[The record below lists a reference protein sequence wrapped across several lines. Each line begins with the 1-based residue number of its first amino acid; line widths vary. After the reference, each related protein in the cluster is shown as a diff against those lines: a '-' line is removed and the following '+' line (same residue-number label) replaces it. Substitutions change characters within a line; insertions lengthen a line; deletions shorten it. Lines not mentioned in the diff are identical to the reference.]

1 MISKEE
7 CQQMVSLLKRE
18 VLPAIGC
25 TEPVAVALCAARA
38 AEKLGSLPE
47 KVEVELSMNVL
58 KNAMGVGIP
67 GTGMIGLPIAIALGM
82 MVGKSSYML
91 EILKEVTPEAV
102 ERSKKYIDEN
112 RISIRLKEDAP
123 DGLYIKVYAYGT
135 EGNKVTAIIRGE
147 HTHFVEDDAVEAIP
161 CADNTEKAEQTS
173 SLSLQRI
180 YNFIVEVPIEE
191 IAFIEESA
199 KMNMAAAEQALKA
212 NYGHRVGNMLTDNAN
227 RAMVG
232 DGTLTHIMA
241 YTCAAC
247 DARMSGASIQV
258 MSNSGS
264 GNQGIAATVPVA
276 VYARDH
282 KVAYETFVRA
292 LALSNLTAIY
302 IKQSL
307 GRLSALCG
315 CIVASTGTCCAIT
328 YMMGGSFAQIC
339 YAVKNMIANL
349 TGMICDGAKPGCS
362 LKLSSGVGTAMLSAM
377 LAMQN
382 SSVSNLEG
390 IIDMDV
396 DRSIH
401 NLTSIG
407 REAMQETNRMVV
419 DIMTRK

>member
-1 MISKEE
+1 
-7 CQQMVSLLKRE
+7 
-18 VLPAIGC
+18 
-25 TEPVAVALCAARA
+25 
-38 AEKLGSLPE
+38 
-47 KVEVELSMNVL
+47 MNVL

-67 GTGMIGLPIAIALGM
+67 GTGMIGLPIAIALGVI
-82 MVGKSSYML
+82 VGKSCHQL
-91 EILKEVTPEAV
+91 EVLKDVTPEAV
-102 ERSKKYIDEN
+102 VRGKQYIDEG
-112 RISIRLKEDAP
+112 RITIRLKENAP
-123 DGLYIKVYAYGT
+123 DGLFIKVCAYAK
-135 EGNKVTAIIRGE
+135 ERSETAVICGE
-147 HTHFVEDDAVEAIP
+147 HTHFVDEETLYTEDKALHATAMEEHAVP
-161 CADNTEKAEQTS
+161 LT
-173 SLSLQRI
+173 LRRI
-180 YNFIVEVPIEE
+180 YDFTTEVPLEE

-199 KMNMAAAEQALKA
+199 TMNMSAAEQALA
-212 NYGHRVGNMLTDNAN
+212 SNYGHRVGNMLTEGAN
-227 RAMVG
+227 RTMVG
-232 DGTLTHIMA
+232 DGTLTHVMA

-247 DARMSGASIQV
+247 DARMSGASISV

-276 VYARDH
+276 VFARDH
-282 KVAYETFVRA
+282 KVAHETFVRA

-315 CIVASTGTCCAIT
+315 CIVASTGSGCAIT
-328 YMMGGSFAQIC
+328 YMMGGTYEQIC
-339 YAVKNMIANL
+339 FAVKNMIANL

-382 SSVSNLEG
+382 GSVSNLEG
-390 IIDMDV
+390 IIDEDV

-419 DIMTRK
+419 DIMTKK